1 MNVITA
7 ILKLISNY
15 KTYASV
21 IMAVVS
27 GLGLILAKNYSA
39 GIEQILQAL
48 LVVFSGATA
57 VSMRLDV
64 GKVAAQVK
72 AQIQPPAAVKRPG

>member
-1 MNVITA
+1 MNVITV
-7 ILKLISNY
+7 IGKLISDY
-15 KTYASV
+15 KTYGSV

-39 GIEQILQAL
+39 GVEQILQAL

>member
-1 MNVITA
+1 MSVSTV
-7 ILKLISNY
+7 LSKLMSDY

-21 IMAVVS
+21 ILAVVS

-39 GIEQILQAL
+39 GIQQILQAL

-57 VSMRLDV
+57 VSLRHDV
-64 GKVAAQVK
+64 AKQADELK
-72 AQIQPPAAVKRPG
+72 AQFQPPAAAAK

>member
-1 MNVITA
+1 MNVIT
-7 ILKLISNY
+7 ILSSLISNY

-21 IMAVVS
+21 ILAVVS

-57 VSMRLDV
+57 LSMRLDLD
-64 GKVAAQVK
+64 KVATQVK
-72 AQIQPPAAVKRPG
+72 AQIQPPANVQRPA

>member
-1 MNVITA
+1 MNVITV

-15 KTYASV
+15 KTYASA
-21 IMAVVS
+21 ILAVVS

-39 GIEQILQAL
+39 GVEQILQAL
-48 LVVFSGATA
+48 LVIFSGATA
-57 VSMRLDV
+57 VSMRLDA